1 MKSKRITV
9 IGGVLV
15 AAVVVFLVARGY
27 LPPRGNTAGTIG
39 AAKRYS
45 SQQIGDQDVTLKNPE
60 VQAFLQSDTFHK
72 LATDANFRN
81 LVSDPAF
88 ADAMRDQAFTDALR
102 SDAARAAIM
111 SDAARSLIEDGLIQ
125 KLSADGAKEVLGA
138 EAARLMGID
147 GFRTLASSEAFRDA
161 ALNGNWNALD
171 AGRTKVEY
179 AAFKDNA
186 DWIALKANTEYA
198 KAVASDGYLALVD
211 NAKYAEL
218 ADQIRK
224 SGVGDL
230 ATALADAAVQKIVTN
245 DGFRTLLDQAVFTDA
260 LKMPAFDQ
268 MSQKGDWAK
277 AIESARVVESN

>member
-27 LPPRGNTAGTIG
+27 LPPGGNTAGTIG

-45 SQQIGDQDVTLKNPE
+45 SQQIGDQDVTLKDPE

-81 LVSDPAF
+81 LVSDQAF
-88 ADAMRDQAFTDALR
+88 LDALRDQAFTDALR
-102 SDAARAAIM
+102 NDAARAAIT
-111 SDAARSLIEDGLIQ
+111 SEAARTLITEGLIQ
-125 KLSADGAKEVLGA
+125 KLSEDGAKEVLSA
-138 EAARLMGID
+138 EAARLMDIE
-147 GFRTLASSEAFRDA
+147 GFRTLAAREAFKDA
-161 ALNGNWNALD
+161 ARTGSWNALD

-186 DWIALKANTEYA
+186 DWITLKAHTEYA
-198 KAVASDGYLALVD
+198 KAVASEGYLALVE

-224 SGVGDL
+224 SGVAEL
-230 ATALADAAVQKIVTN
+230 ATALADAAVQKVVTN
-245 DGFRTLLDQAVFTDA
+245 DGFHTLLDQAFFMDA
-260 LKMPAFDQ
+260 LKLPAFDQ

-277 AIESARVVESN
+277 ALESARVAE